1 MIVFAV
7 WCLLLASVLGST
19 DVPCTPGLCA
29 PTQVHMMLRPDGVG
43 VSMLW
48 QTFATSLTSTVW
60 LGTQSNKYTLMANS
74 TRQQSITGSD
84 TGYNILFD
92 HLVDVPS
99 LPPNTRFYY
108 RLGDATDGVSD
119 EYSFVTGPPP
129 QRKKAAGLQ
138 TRVVVFGDLGLANSL
153 PTIQLVSNIIANTS
167 NPVDFVMHVGDISY
181 ADDYPSYLYERVW
194 DQWFFNMQ
202 GILTQIPYMT
212 CPGNHEYSCEHEGCR
227 DETSGFGTY
236 ILRCQSTRTPA
247 TRPCGTVGIA
257 ATCTGWSRRRRPTT
271 RTRSTRRSLAISS
284 SGSTPI
290 SLQPTHRLR
299 AHCDPG
305 LSSLVIVLCIQ
316 TFMGTHDNI

>member
-1 MIVFAV
+1 
-7 WCLLLASVLGST
+7 
-19 DVPCTPGLCA
+19 
-29 PTQVHMMLRPDGVG
+29 MMLRPDGVG

-236 ILRCQSTRTPA
+236 IMRFALPVNTYAGNTPMWYSWNRGNVHWVVTSTETDYPHAFYPTQFGDQLKWLDADLAAANAPAARALRPWIVVTGHRPLYSNFHGYTR
-247 TRPCGTVGIA
+247 
-257 ATCTGWSRRRRPTT
+257 
-271 RTRSTRRSLAISS
+271 
-284 SGSTPI
+284 
-290 SLQPTHRLR
+290 
-299 AHCDPG
+299 
-305 LSSLVIVLCIQ
+305 
-316 TFMGTHDNI
+316 